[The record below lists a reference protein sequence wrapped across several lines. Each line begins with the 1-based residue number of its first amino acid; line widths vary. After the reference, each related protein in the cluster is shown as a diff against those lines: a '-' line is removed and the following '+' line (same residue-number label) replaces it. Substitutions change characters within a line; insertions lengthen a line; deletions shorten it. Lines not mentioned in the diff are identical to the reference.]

1 MIEELFNEER
11 QYGEPVFS
19 QTTAQIVK
27 VREAIRTKLDDA
39 GKSQLGQLEALYIRQ
54 NNAILK
60 DVYAEGF
67 STAVKLMMEA
77 VKR

>member
-1 MIEELFNEER
+1 MIEQLFNEER
-11 QYGEPVFS
+11 QYGELIFS

-27 VREAIRTKLDDA
+27 VREAVRTKLDDA
-39 GKSQLGQLEALYIRQ
+39 GKAQLGQLEDLYIRQ

-67 STAVKLMMEA
+67 SIAVKLMMEA
-77 VKR
+77 LKR

>member
-1 MIEELFNEER
+1 MIEQLFNEER

-27 VREAIRTKLDDA
+27 VRESVRTKLDDA
-39 GKSQLGQLEALYIRQ
+39 GKAQLGQLEALYIRQ
-54 NNAILK
+54 NSAMLK

-67 STAVKLMMEA
+67 STAVKLLLEA
-77 VKR
+77 LGH

>member
-1 MIEELFNEER
+1 M
-11 QYGEPVFS
+11 
-19 QTTAQIVK
+19 
-27 VREAIRTKLDDA
+27 REAVRTKLDDA
-39 GKSQLGQLEALYIRQ
+39 GKAQLGQLEALYIRQ

-77 VKR
+77 LKR

>member
-1 MIEELFNEER
+1 MIEQLFNEEK
-11 QYGEPVFS
+11 QYGDPVFS
-19 QTTAQIVK
+19 QTTARIVK
-27 VREAIRTKLDDA
+27 VRKAVRTKLDDA
-39 GKSQLGQLEALYIRQ
+39 GKAQLGQLEALYIRQ

-77 VKR
+77 LER